1 MGGRADPDRDCNEP
15 ASANSVTRFIVQ
27 NEDQRV
33 GETFSIIPSID
44 SEEQPRD
51 SGAGLSP
58 VD

>member
-1 MGGRADPDRDCNEP
+1 M
-15 ASANSVTRFIVQ
+15 TRFIVQ

-33 GETFSIIPSID
+33 GETFSIIPFID

-51 SGAGLSP
+51 SGAGLSL